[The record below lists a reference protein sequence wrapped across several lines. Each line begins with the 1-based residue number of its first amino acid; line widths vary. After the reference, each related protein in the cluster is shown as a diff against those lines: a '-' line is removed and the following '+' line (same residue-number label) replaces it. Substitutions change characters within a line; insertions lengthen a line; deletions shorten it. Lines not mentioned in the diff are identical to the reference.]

1 MKTLTT
7 SLLCL
12 ALLTACGAAP
22 GGDAT
27 AAADS
32 SADAAAPAG
41 DADADAATPDAGAN
55 EGHFEVDGVEHRF
68 RSENGLVMRTPS
80 VDAEGV
86 TLLTIETYTPPN
98 SLYLKADLFVATGDD
113 GEGEY
118 QLGRLGD
125 EGHRNVPGRGQV
137 MLAIETDPEAGRRII
152 PSGGGTLT
160 LRREGDT
167 WVGEF
172 ELTGDG
178 MFRAEDAPPVT
189 GGFRVRAAD

>member
-1 MKTLTT
+1 MKTLLP

-22 GGDAT
+22 GGDA
-27 AAADS
+27 APA
-32 SADAAAPAG
+32 ADAAA
-41 DADADAATPDAGAN
+41 DAASAPASDEGRAASSAGAN
-55 EGHFEVDGVEHRF
+55 EAHFEVDGVEHRF
-68 RSENGLVMRTPS
+68 RSDDGMVVRTPA

-98 SLYLKADLFVATGDD
+98 TLYLKADLFVATGDD

-125 EGHRNVPGRGQV
+125 DGHRNVPGRGQV
-137 MLAIETDPEAGRRII
+137 VLAIETDPEAGRQMI
-152 PSGGGTLT
+152 PSGGGTLV
-160 LRREGDT
+160 LRRDGDA

-178 MFRAEDAPPVT
+178 MFRAEDAPPVR